1 MIAARRP
8 LLLLLAAM
16 SAAATLSAADGPTAG
31 SAATP
36 TANATPTSAAATP
49 AIAATVSAIRAWSR
63 ATTATA
69 QTGVV
74 YLTLVNG
81 GDHDVQL
88 TAATSRACNHVE
100 IHENACCAGG
110 EMSMHEV
117 AALTVPAH
125 GQLVLKPG
133 GYHLMLIA
141 LTHGLAQGDELP
153 VTLTVG
159 GMAIAATAAVRPPG
173 ALGPTD

>member
-1 MIAARRP
+1 MIAARLP
-8 LLLLLAAM
+8 LLLLLAAL
-16 SAAATLSAADGPTAG
+16 SADATLGAADVPTAG

-36 TANATPTSAAATP
+36 TSSAGTP
-49 AIAATVSAIRAWSR
+49 AGAETVSAIRAWSR

-81 GDHDVQL
+81 GDHDLQL
-88 TAATSRACNHVE
+88 TAATSRASGHVE
-100 IHENACCAGG
+100 IHESACCAGG

-117 AALTVPAH
+117 PALTVPAH

-133 GYHLMLIA
+133 GYHLMLIS

-159 GMAIAATAAVRPPG
+159 GRSIAVTATVRPPG